1 MSLLIIA
8 SDSPGAGKTATTLA
22 MAQIS
27 NENGVSASAFKPF
40 ALTDDDPDQA
50 VFAALANPAPDG
62 WPIQIADSGPT
73 RDDIAAAAHPLS
85 IAAAGDT
92 QVIVEIPSEI
102 DAGGLAELADA
113 WDASVLLVAAYRR
126 DLRASDLSE
135 WQSTLSDRFAGVLVN
150 GLTRYLG
157 TEANDNLIPSLEEA
171 GMPLIGIIP
180 EDRFML
186 SLSVEEIRAGLNGRY
201 VVDEGHLNAPIEWF
215 QVGGMSLDPGE
226 LRFGLYDNNAIVV
239 RGDRPDIQMSALNSS
254 VSCLVLTGGI
264 EPIEYITYEAG
275 EEEVPVM
282 VVETDTDSTMYALN
296 KVTTSAR
303 MNSAAKVARF
313 AELLRTRADLNLLQ
327 SLQAIS

>member
-27 NENGVSASAFKPF
+27 NENGVGASAFKPF
-40 ALTDDDPDQA
+40 ALTDNDPDQA
-50 VFAALANPAPDG
+50 VFAALVNPAPDG

-85 IAAAGDT
+85 IAAAGDDP
-92 QVIVEIPSEI
+92 VIVEIPSEI
-102 DAGGLAELADA
+102 DPGGIAELADA
-113 WDASVLLVAAYRR
+113 WDATVLLVAAYRR

-135 WQSTLSDRFAGVLVN
+135 WQSALGDRFAGVLVN
-150 GLTRYLG
+150 GITRYLG
-157 TEANDNLIPSLEEA
+157 TEANDYLIPSLEEA
-171 GMPLIGIIP
+171 GLPLVGIIP

-201 VVDEGHLNAPIEWF
+201 VVDEGDLNAPIEWF

-226 LRFGLYDNNAIVV
+226 LRFGLYDNNAVVV

-254 VSCLVLTGGI
+254 VSCLVLTGGL

-282 VVETDTDSTMYALN
+282 VVETDTDSTMSALN
-296 KVTTSAR
+296 EVTTSAR
-303 MNSAAKVARF
+303 MNSAAKAARF
-313 AELLRTRADLNLLQ
+313 AELLGTHAKDLPGLL
-327 SLQAIS
+327 SAAS